1 MVPPPK
7 PLALSEETRSVSVSR
22 CPRAAVTLSSVG
34 SGPRSWGFCA
44 WTGATVIPPAIT
56 VSAATTVVLAASRD
70 SQERAQD
77 VFGGLSETVCA
88 PSSGAVGVWVS
99 TLSFLRSY
107 ERGSAWTTR
116 TVVHPGVGDRPA
128 RRAHHY
134 GRDECYAHL
143 LNLQRSRSRRPKRVF
158 AHKHTRG
165 VCGRTVHDLPP
176 GTYVGGAD
184 RPRPHTF

>member
-88 PSSGAVGVWVS
+88 PSSGGGGVWGRAGGC
-99 TLSFLRSY
+99 LRWG
-107 ERGSAWTTR
+107 EAGS
-116 TVVHPGVGDRPA
+116 G
-128 RRAHHY
+128 
-134 GRDECYAHL
+134 
-143 LNLQRSRSRRPKRVF
+143 
-158 AHKHTRG
+158 
-165 VCGRTVHDLPP
+165 
-176 GTYVGGAD
+176 
-184 RPRPHTF
+184 